1 MAERDR
7 LTLARLDGTAL
18 RHAREQSPE
27 DAAVAELQEI
37 ATDHPK
43 QGKPAL
49 RVDLLSRAAGHI
61 SARFDDDP
69 SPVVIATGHRAAQLL
84 VAAGGTDAEIGRAA
98 AEAVRAHSQGPV
110 RNT

>member
-18 RHAREQSPE
+18 RHARERSPE
-27 DAAVAELQEI
+27 DVAAAELREI
-37 ATDHPK
+37 ATDRPK
-43 QGKPAL
+43 QGRPVL
-49 RVDLLSRAAGHI
+49 RVDLLSRAAGHV
-61 SARFDDDP
+61 SARFDDNP
-69 SPVVIATGHRAAQLL
+69 SAAVIATGHRAAQLL

-98 AEAVRAHSQGPV
+98 AEAVRAYSRGPV